1 MDPVAEPVKEDDTDK
16 NMRNKSL
23 DKSRKAPRPIS
34 RDKCAARGE
43 AIVSLC
49 HSLAA
54 QHKTQQGSYNNNK
67 SNF

>member
-34 RDKCAARGE
+34 RDKCHARGD

-49 HSLAA
+49 HSSA
-54 QHKTQQGSYNNNK
+54 TQDTTRLE
-67 SNF
+67 